1 MSELKVNRAT
11 VIEWLDANE
20 IEVTHTQLAGLFA
33 SAIEAAPAQVVP
45 ARRSSM
51 SEWFDSENNIIVD
64 TLPELMSAANTRQFG
79 ETKAET
85 LTRFLMCEAF
95 ERRYAPEEARAFRL
109 AAMIISRIETQ
120 PAAQDAPVD
129 AAVKPAINVGTIGHV
144 GSGKTTLIAA
154 LGKLI
159 AAQKGNHD

>member
-1 MSELKVNRAT
+1 MSEPKVNRAT

-33 SAIEAAPAQVVP
+33 SAIEAAPAQPVAELVTTAHGFETTLSLLP
-45 ARRSSM
+45 GH
-51 SEWFDSENNIIVD
+51 FD
-64 TLPELMSAANTRQFG
+64 LPYGTHLLYAA
-79 ETKAET
+79 
-85 LTRFLMCEAF
+85 
-95 ERRYAPEEARAFRL
+95 P
-109 AAMIISRIETQ
+109 Q

-144 GSGKTTLIAA
+144 GSGRTTLTAA